1 MIKKVEVSKK
11 QTQADQSSVSPKFS
25 GSDLNNIL
33 DEIRDYWNGFDHYE
47 GLASHPVGTK
57 GFYEELEAY
66 RYERFKYLPRV
77 VDYAAYEGKRLLEIG
92 CSVGIDLIQFARHG
106 ADVTGVDLAEKPLAM
121 ARQNFSLNGVAG
133 EFLTMNGENLQFD
146 ADSFDVVYVCG
157 VIHYTNDTEGMIRE
171 AYRVL
176 KPGGEAIFM
185 TLNRFS
191 WLTLISRLS
200 GIRLEHGRSPVCKSF
215 SIGEFRRILSY
226 FSRVEVSID
235 QFPARSR
242 LQSGLKGRAYNTLFV
257 GAFNLIPKP
266 MVRPFGAH
274 LIAKA
279 IK

>member
-1 MIKKVEVSKK
+1 MK
-11 QTQADQSSVSPKFS
+11 QTKADQSSASSTAS
-25 GSDLNNIL
+25 GLDPNDIL
-33 DEIRDYWNGFDHYE
+33 DEIRDYWNRFDHYE
-47 GLASHPVGTK
+47 GLASHVVGTK
-57 GFYEELEAY
+57 DFYEDLEAY
-66 RYERFKYLPRV
+66 RYERKPYLPRV
-77 VDYAAYEGKRLLEIG
+77 LDFGAYEGKRLLEIG

-121 ARQNFSLNGVAG
+121 AEQNFSLNGVGG
-133 EFLTMNGENLQFD
+133 EFLTMNGEDLQFD
-146 ADSFDVVYVCG
+146 ADSFDVVYANG
-157 VIHYTNDTEGMIRE
+157 VLHYTNDTQGMIRE

-200 GIRLEHGRSPVCKSF
+200 GIRLEHGRSPVCKSY
-215 SIGEFRRILSY
+215 SIGEFRRILSC